1 MQMNMTLYE
10 MTKKYGEGKG
20 EGVMWTTLQTVSD
33 AIEDS
38 MDEDVKEHMMR
49 ELYGQM
55 AGGHYNQ
62 EFAEAD
68 VAIMHY
74 TDPAGMKYTAPY
86 WTESQVREVY
96 ELVKKEIP
104 VHYNFWDFYVTLQMI
119 KSDNC
124 PMLKRW
130 YPNATQDEIDKK
142 LVDMAVN
149 WLNDP
154 DNPYGDHKIWGY
166 LSAEE

>member
-33 AIEDS
+33 AIEDA
-38 MDEDVKEHMMR
+38 MDEDVKKRLMR
-49 ELYGQM
+49 NLYGQM

-62 EFAEAD
+62 EFAQDD
-68 VAIMHY
+68 VAKMYYKEQSGAKI
-74 TDPAGMKYTAPY
+74 AAPY
-86 WTESQVREVY
+86 WTEAQVKEVY
-96 ELVKKEIP
+96 EIVRKDISSQ
-104 VHYNFWDFYVTLQMI
+104 YTFWDFYVTLQMI
-119 KSDNC
+119 KSDNVQ
-124 PMLKRW
+124 MLKKW
-130 YPNATQDEIDKK
+130 YPAAPPEELDKK
-142 LVDMAVN
+142 LVEMAVN

-166 LSAEE
+166 MCAK